1 MNPRL
6 SLLLLA
12 VGATLAHAD
21 ESMRCGKWVVSSDLS
36 TTELISK
43 CGEPSSKD
51 SKTDDVRAKHANGQ
65 GTFVVG
71 QTTTEHWFYE
81 RGPGA
86 FRMVVTVVDGKIKS
100 IDRAE

>member
-1 MNPRL
+1 MKP
-6 SLLLLA
+6 SVPLLVLA
-12 VGATLAHAD
+12 AGATLAHAD
-21 ESMRCGKWVVSSDLS
+21 ESMRCGKWVVNSDLP
-36 TTELISK
+36 TAELLSK

-51 SKTDDVRAKHANGQ
+51 STTDDIRAKHASGR

-71 QTTTEHWFYE
+71 QTTTERWYYE

-86 FRMVVTVVDGKIKS
+86 LRMVVTVVDGKIKS

>member
-1 MNPRL
+1 MKP
-6 SLLLLA
+6 SVPLLVLA

-21 ESMRCGKWVVSSDLS
+21 GSMRCGKWVVNSEVSPP
-36 TTELISK
+36 ELIGK
-43 CGEPSSKD
+43 CGEPTRKD
-51 SKTDDVRAKHANGQ
+51 SKSEDIRAPNANGN

-71 QTTTEHWFYE
+71 QTTTERWYYD
-81 RGPGA
+81 RGPSA